1 MANIKSAKARIIRT
15 EKEKMQNKVYKTRFK
30 NLVKKI
36 EKAVETGDKET
47 AKSLLPQAVSAID
60 KAAKIGSIH
69 KNQAA
74 RRKSRLTLK
83 VNKVSAE

>member
-47 AKSLLPQAVSAID
+47 AKGLLPQAVSAID

>member
-1 MANIKSAKARIIRT
+1 MANTKSAKARIIRT

-36 EKAVETGDKET
+36 EKAVETGDKEV